1 MLNRRPKLED
11 LTDISVECI
20 AFAKQHLEV
29 IKSLT
34 DVKSMYI
41 HCYQLM
47 KLGGLEA
54 EVPRLVVFGQQS
66 MGKTT
71 LLDFIM
77 GGPIGYSSTDTGT
90 KQPVSII
97 MKPLTTLNNIKQSLL
112 EEKQGVKDKGTKL
125 GYKEQSAEGSNDSLN
140 PEVLLMDPK
149 LAKSGEEILLN
160 EANSIVCRF
169 NGRFMTIH
177 EVQDAMRVHMQSLG
191 QTILSDELEV
201 EVYVPNALYAIFVD
215 LPGIKDDSKVGAE
228 LTRNV
233 VRNYV
238 SNNPNDLYILVKK
251 ASDDPSN
258 WPWSLKEFITSSAP
272 AGLGLT
278 PQQTMVVGTRAKEF
292 LINEKTDIKTHEELI
307 ERVYKR
313 GVIDSK
319 GQMLP
324 LHLLEL
330 FSLSIQAKESGDF
343 LSNRDEMKAQIS
355 SSQRQ
360 IYDLLL
366 NSFNGTSLNT
376 DEANRLRDE
385 LFNIFSIDSFLKTL
399 NYKFQHLMNNQLNN
413 LERRLVRKKI
423 ELERQ
428 IAVMEGK
435 LNRFSPQTLRESIK
449 QFIRQLIEV
458 VHNMITGNYTIMKLP
473 IPAEQFLKTYGG
485 NLQDNLQDGHEL
497 ALNLFPMPEM
507 YDPEFYSKITKRTEI
522 LYKKKLTM
530 MDSIKPGRYVR
541 YFTSKIN
548 SHMFGL
554 IEPPSRTNLNSAN
567 TNSPDITFDLLNKDY
582 SSDELINVEF
592 IQINNGVETSLHKN
606 IDRNKLILLTPL
618 PSVSLERLQ
627 VPLYAWHK
635 TQASTGW
642 VLVRPIVI
650 DRLPPEILI
659 QKSNYREVDIA
670 NKQISFRYLDDLGAP
685 TTASGYPSDTHNNYS
700 DNVGTVTGQHS
711 SSADYNM
718 DGTSMDKKDEKKFKT
733 KLDKIDRME
742 KFDKIDRVSSDKS
755 DKSAEKLDK
764 SVDKPDRTTNDRYL
778 YFTNCSEIYL
788 EDRTSMPYYNSAL
801 EMVSGEHAD
810 SNLLNQLAFTN
821 VSHWLKFHIK
831 HMEPEHVYT
840 SGVLYQML
848 RSIHH
853 VVDRADWEP
862 LVADLVQSNVRGT
875 LLHAS
880 RLSACACAAAL
891 RRVLR
896 ASLEEVFRCIRINDL
911 DHSLLGLSESL
922 HFQEQIDQLSEEF
935 CRQKALEC
943 SNDMKNLILEQTYS
957 IQFDVAVDIFDS
969 CSEFEKYFINTNK
982 YRGHMQEFLN
992 NVKENMAIR
1001 KRRLAM
1007 NDLFEKGDTKN
1018 SIELIYEE
1026 VKVQFWA
1033 TKMLLSSPLTSK
1045 LYSHF
1050 IKNVLERK
1058 QVINEDPAI
1067 KLEAEFEEFLQS
1079 NILYELVD
1087 GNLVPKNNAKLSNDY
1102 DLNVKFDRFV
1112 EKYNKTKRIL
1122 EYVTYALEGITKF
1135 KHHAHNEEVVNFLSH
1150 LTL

>member
-1 MLNRRPKLED
+1 MLNQRRTKLED
-11 LTDISVECI
+11 LTDISIECI
-20 AFAKQHLEV
+20 GLAKQHLEV

-34 DVKSMYI
+34 DVKLMYI

-97 MKPLTTLNNIKQSLL
+97 MKPLTTLNTL
-112 EEKQGVKDKGTKL
+112 
-125 GYKEQSAEGSNDSLN
+125 KETLKENMKEGSKANLKEKYKGN
-140 PEVLLMDPK
+140 
-149 LAKSGEEILLN
+149 EEILLN
-160 EANSIVCRF
+160 ETNSIVCKF

-228 LTRNV
+228 LTRSV

-292 LINEKTDIKTHEELI
+292 LLNEKTDIKTYEELV

-313 GVIDSK
+313 GVVDSK

-343 LSNRDEMKAQIS
+343 LSNRDDMKAQIS
-355 SSQRQ
+355 TSQKQ
-360 IYDLLL
+360 IYDLLV
-366 NSFNGTSLNT
+366 NSFNSTNLG
-376 DEANRLRDE
+376 DEDRLKEE

-399 NYKFQHLMNNQLNN
+399 NHKFQSLMTNQLNN

-428 IAVMEGK
+428 IAAMDGK
-435 LNRFSPQTLRESIK
+435 LSRFSPQSLRESIK

-473 IPAEQFLKTYGG
+473 IAPEQFMKIYGG
-485 NLQDNLQDGHEL
+485 NLHDNLQDGHEL

-507 YDPEFYSKITKRTEI
+507 YDPEFYSKIMKRTEV

-530 MDSIKPGRYVR
+530 MDCIKPGRYVR
-541 YFTSKIN
+541 YFTSRVN

-554 IEPPSRTNLNSAN
+554 IEPPSRTNNSN
-567 TNSPDITFDLLNKDY
+567 NGLDINFDLLNKDY
-582 SSDELINVEF
+582 GSDELINVEF

-606 IDRNKLILLTPL
+606 IDRNKLVLLTPL
-618 PSVSLERLQ
+618 PSVSIERLQ

-642 VLVRPIVI
+642 VLVRPIII

-670 NKQISFRYLDDLGAP
+670 NKQISFRYLDESSVDNTNVNTSDNEYPVNQRGDSGAGLGAAAG
-685 TTASGYPSDTHNNYS
+685 ASKDGKEPKDAK
-700 DNVGTVTGQHS
+700 DNLGAS
-711 SSADYNM
+711 
-718 DGTSMDKKDEKKFKT
+718 KDKFK
-733 KLDKIDRME
+733 DKFKDKYGGNTTTGSSQTNPSSGSKEE
-742 KFDKIDRVSSDKS
+742 KENVKYG
-755 DKSAEKLDK
+755 
-764 SVDKPDRTTNDRYL
+764 DRYL

-788 EDRTSMPYYNSAL
+788 EDKTSTPYFNSAL

-831 HMEPEHVYT
+831 HMEPEQVYT

-875 LLHAS
+875 LLHAA

-896 ASLEEVFRCIRINDL
+896 ASLSEVFRCIQINDL

-943 SNDMKNLILEQTYS
+943 SNDMRNLILEQTYS

-969 CSEFEKYFINTNK
+969 CNEFEKYFINTNK

-1050 IKNVLERK
+1050 IKNVLEKK
-1058 QVINEDPAI
+1058 QVLNEDPAI

-1079 NILYELVD
+1079 NILYEFVD

-1102 DLNVKFDRFV
+1102 DLNVKFDRFIQ
-1112 EKYNKTKRIL
+1112 KYNKTKRIL

-1135 KHHAHNEEVVNFLSH
+1135 KHHAHSEEVVNFLSH